1 MQPTMQPIDLTISP
15 QTVQSQVVSK
25 LRDAILSGHFQPGE
39 RLVES
44 ALCEMANVSRSS
56 IREALRRLEAEKL
69 IVIVP
74 NKGPSVA
81 KITWEE
87 AEDIYQVRALLEG
100 GAAYLF
106 ATRVT
111 DEDIKK
117 MRAALRNFE
126 RAVKENDAVARLH
139 TTTEFYAVMLGGC
152 GNRVIREVIEGLL
165 ARINLLRFHSMSQS
179 GRSRFSS
186 RELRRILQAF
196 EKKDPEAARLATV
209 EHIKAAEATAR
220 LVFAQNGEL

>member
-1 MQPTMQPIDLTISP
+1 MIEQRGNLYIVRQSSKLPPSNQAASIEMQPTMQPIDLTISP

-81 KITWEE
+81 NITWEE

-100 GAAYLF
+100 GAAYL
-106 ATRVT
+106 
-111 DEDIKK
+111 
-117 MRAALRNFE
+117 
-126 RAVKENDAVARLH
+126 
-139 TTTEFYAVMLGGC
+139 
-152 GNRVIREVIEGLL
+152 
-165 ARINLLRFHSMSQS
+165 
-179 GRSRFSS
+179 
-186 RELRRILQAF
+186 
-196 EKKDPEAARLATV
+196 
-209 EHIKAAEATAR
+209 
-220 LVFAQNGEL
+220 